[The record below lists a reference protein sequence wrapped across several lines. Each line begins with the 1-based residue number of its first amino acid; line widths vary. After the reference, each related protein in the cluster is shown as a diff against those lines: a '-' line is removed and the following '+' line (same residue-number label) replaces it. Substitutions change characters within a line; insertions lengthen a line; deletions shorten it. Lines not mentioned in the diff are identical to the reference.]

1 MSVAIV
7 MPYYNEK
14 ELLLKALPAV
24 LKQTYTDWHLF
35 LVDDGSSYT
44 NRASQVLDYL
54 NVDTK
59 KVTYVYKSNGG
70 VSTAR
75 NLALK
80 LIKDCDPYQ
89 YVAYCDGDDV
99 WDIDYLEGQM
109 RILSEGY
116 DMVYSAVRHHFVDGS
131 TAIPYG
137 IANYPEYPGL
147 QTLLKGNFIFV
158 SGVVHRCDCLC
169 VGEFD
174 GSVNGIE
181 DWDFWCRIAEANYKL
196 TKNNKIAL
204 TYICKPNGNGSKGN
218 KQVYDKFY
226 LKHGKYMVNA

>member
-14 ELLLKALPAV
+14 ELLLKALPAI

-99 WDIDYLEGQM
+99 WDID
-109 RILSEGY
+109 
-116 DMVYSAVRHHFVDGS
+116 
-131 TAIPYG
+131 
-137 IANYPEYPGL
+137 
-147 QTLLKGNFIFV
+147 
-158 SGVVHRCDCLC
+158 
-169 VGEFD
+169 
-174 GSVNGIE
+174 
-181 DWDFWCRIAEANYKL
+181 
-196 TKNNKIAL
+196 
-204 TYICKPNGNGSKGN
+204 
-218 KQVYDKFY
+218 
-226 LKHGKYMVNA
+226 